1 MTQEN
6 ALLDSRHFLVSLSEE
21 KLLRRLRQLKRLQPN
36 QFVVIYLS
44 PLKLITMDNEEILET
59 IDKPAESI

>member
-1 MTQEN
+1 VTQEN
-6 ALLDSRHFLVSLSEE
+6 ALLDPRHFLVSLSEE
-21 KLLRRLRQLKRLQPN
+21 KFLRRLRQLKRLQPN

-59 IDKPAESI
+59 IDKPAEST

>member
-59 IDKPAESI
+59 IDKPAEST